1 MLKRI
6 YERLI
11 RSRWELGFVK
21 GGLDGVFSDGPLMV
35 DWVINPFRDRWFADP
50 FILDVTDNYIYV
62 LAEEFRF
69 KTKKG
74 RIAKL
79 FINRQTLRIERFTI
93 LLELPV
99 HLSFPNILREGDRV
113 YVYPESC
120 GNKNLCLYEYD
131 KNNEKLVFN
140 RVIADD
146 AIWDSSITDFL
157 GERCLFTARKDDYHL
172 DVYAWNPRT
181 ARFVYS
187 YSIESSRKDSRMAGQ
202 LFCYK
207 GMIYCPTQDCTAN
220 YGGAVVIKRVGQDK
234 DGIHLLPVL
243 RMESPHRTRKTALHT
258 LNEYKGV
265 AVIDVGGYD
274 FPHLGPALHRLVRKR
289 KKRKDENNSN

>member
-21 GGLDGVFSDGPLMV
+21 GGLDGVFSDGPLEV
-35 DWVINPFRDRWFADP
+35 DWVVNPYRDRWFADP
-50 FILDVTDNYIYV
+50 FILDVTDDYIYV

-69 KTKKG
+69 NNKKG

-79 FINRQTLRIERFTI
+79 FINRQTLRIERFII

-99 HLSFPNILREGDRV
+99 HLSFPNILRENDKV

-120 GNKNLCLYEYD
+120 RNKNLCLYEYD
-131 KNNEKLVFN
+131 SLNERLLFD
-140 RVIADD
+140 RVLAED

-157 GERCLFTARKDDYHL
+157 GERCLFTANKDDYYL
-172 DVYAWNPRT
+172 DIYSWNLE
-181 ARFVYS
+181 ASRFVYS
-187 YSIESSRKDSRMAGQ
+187 YSIKSSQKDSRMAGQ
-202 LFCYK
+202 LFKYK
-207 GMIYCPTQDCTAN
+207 GQLYCPTQDCSTN
-220 YGGAVVIKRVGQDK
+220 YGGAVVIKRVDQDK
-234 DGIHLLPVL
+234 DGIRLSPVKRL
-243 RMESPHRTRKTALHT
+243 ESPHKTRKIALHT

-265 AVIDVGGYD
+265 VVIDVGGYD
-274 FPHLGPALHRLVRKR
+274 FPHIGPILHHFVRYFKSVL
-289 KKRKDENNSN
+289 KG